1 MAARRLLLA
10 KLHFRGA
17 SSPPSSAR
25 TIDRSAGVQTT
36 RATSVRPLPPAL
48 FDDYNKRRDRSLA
61 LNYSAMKRVAVSS
74 SSISSP
80 KKTATNIHS
89 SYRPPGSRSDTSV
102 LNTYFPPW
110 PLAQFRQLD
119 TIARHQMESK
129 FFFFF
134 LLWFST
140 TSRKPQVYEYCPLS
154 IALHHHRPNWP

>member
-1 MAARRLLLA
+1 MLA

-48 FDDYNKRRDRSLA
+48 FDGDNKRRDRSLA
-61 LNYSAMKRVAVSS
+61 LNYAAMKRVAVSS

-80 KKTATNIHS
+80 KTATNIHS
-89 SYRPPGSRSDTSV
+89 FIFPPGGSHSDTSAYV
-102 LNTYFPPW
+102 NISRPR
-110 PLAQFRQLD
+110 PLALFRQLI